1 MMHRQA
7 NFFASFFP
15 EGTVFGDGEGA
26 IDTFYFPSDE
36 GAPVLVAG
44 TSAAAFRDAPE
55 VWAVMNYYAS
65 SDYANNR
72 QVAQL
77 ERKGQEAGRDISG
90 YLSAA
95 TGADPANY
103 SALEQGF
110 LEVLAT
116 GTPAGFDASDQMP
129 GEVGS
134 GTFWREA
141 TALVNGDTDAQAAA
155 DAIEESWPS

>member
-1 MMHRQA
+1 
-7 NFFASFFP
+7 
-15 EGTVFGDGEGA
+15 
-26 IDTFYFPSDE
+26 
-36 GAPVLVAG
+36 
-44 TSAAAFRDAPE
+44 
-55 VWAVMNYYAS
+55 MNYYAS

-77 ERKGQEAGRDISG
+77 ARKGAEPGGDVISG
-90 YLSAA
+90 FLSAA

-103 SALEQGF
+103 SPLEQGF

-116 GTPAGFDASDQMP
+116 GDPAGFDGSDQMP

-141 TALVNGDTDAQAAA
+141 TALVNGDTDAAAA
-155 DAIEESWPS
+155 AAAIESSWPS